1 MLTLSPRLGSGR
13 GQSAHQSLPKTWVW
27 GSWRHGEEPAH
38 LHGRLWQPM
47 RSRALFYSA
56 ESAWHFPISFLSFLF
71 GNYFLYFSF
80 YIILYF
86 FLLKD
91 SWFTIH
97 INFSYTTCLNTFYTS
112 CKVYFILIVK
122 VCLYSIYTYCKSSLY
137 LPVLYNITCSLLILY
152 RAAWTSLSHSPFLP
166 HFLSPLITMSFF
178 PISESVFGIHSPLF
192 SRFQI

>member
-1 MLTLSPRLGSGR
+1 MLGSGR
-13 GQSAHQSLPKTWVW
+13 VQSAHQSLPKTWVW
-27 GSWRHGEEPAH
+27 GSWCHGEEPAY
-38 LHGRLWQPM
+38 LHGRLWQRV

-56 ESAWHFPISFLSFLF
+56 GSAWHFPISFLSFLF

-91 SWFTIH
+91 SWFKYILILVIQH
-97 INFSYTTCLNTFYTS
+97 VSIPFILFVKYL
-112 CKVYFILIVK
+112 YFILIVK
-122 VCLYSIYTYCKSSLY
+122 VYLYSIYTYCKSNLCF
-137 LPVLYNITCSLLILY
+137 PVLYNITCSLLTLH
-152 RAAWTSLSHSPFLP
+152 RAAWSSLSHSPFLP
-166 HFLSPLITMSFF
+166 HFLSPLVTTSLF